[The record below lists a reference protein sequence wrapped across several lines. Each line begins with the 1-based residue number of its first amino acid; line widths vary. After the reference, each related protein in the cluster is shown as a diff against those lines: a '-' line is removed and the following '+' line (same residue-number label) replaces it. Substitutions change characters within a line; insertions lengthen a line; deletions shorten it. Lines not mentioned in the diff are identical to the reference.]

1 MGNIANKKP
10 SGIIQGAFFIFSMY
24 IKEVKRKITKTILIQ
39 VNFEQTGSYQLP
51 IFIIIPQI

>member
-1 MGNIANKKP
+1 MVHNDNQNKKP

-39 VNFEQTGSYQLP
+39 VEYSNR
-51 IFIIIPQI
+51 

>member
-39 VNFEQTGSYQLP
+39 LEYLNKQVVTSYLYL
-51 IFIIIPQI
+51 